1 MKQSI
6 RLGRIAG
13 VPVGVHWSV
22 LVIVALIGGILG
34 ASVLPGMVPHQAP
47 VAYWAVAVPGAL
59 LFVAALLAHELA
71 HAVVARRK
79 GVPVKS
85 ITLWALGGVA
95 VLGGDPPT
103 ARADLQIAVAGPAT
117 SLAAAVVFGG
127 AWAIVSVAG
136 GPALLS
142 AALFWLAVMNGLLA
156 AFNLLPGAPLDG
168 GRILR
173 AALWFRYHDRARAA
187 RAAANAGRVIGVLLI
202 AVGVGEFLAWRD
214 AGGLWL
220 GLIGMF
226 VISAASA
233 EAANETA
240 AAALGGLRVRDVMTP
255 DPAVGAT
262 WMTVSD
268 FSARVA
274 VHSSQA
280 GFPVIGFDG
289 AVAGFTGVD
298 QLGRIPPEDRA
309 ITTLGQVLLPV
320 PEEYLASPD
329 DPAAPLLSRRPLAGE
344 LSAVVT
350 DEGRIIGL
358 VTIENLRRVIRRAAL
373 RAETAHAS
381 PSA

>member
-34 ASVLPGMVPHQAP
+34 ASVLPAMVPHQPA

-79 GVPVKS
+79 GVPVRS

-95 VLGGDPPT
+95 ELGGDPPT

-117 SLAAAVVFGG
+117 SLAAGLVFGG
-127 AWAIVSVAG
+127 LWAIVRVAD

-156 AFNLLPGAPLDG
+156 VFNLLPGAPLDG

-173 AALWFRYHDRARAA
+173 AALWFRYRDRTRAA
-187 RAAANAGRVIGVLLI
+187 RAAANAGRVVGVLLI

-226 VISAASA
+226 VISAAAA

-240 AAALGGLRVRDVMTP
+240 AAALAGLRVRDVMTS
-255 DPAVGAT
+255 DPAVGAS
-262 WMTVSD
+262 WMTVTD
-268 FSARVA
+268 FISRVA
-274 VHSSQA
+274 MHSSQ
-280 GFPVIGFDG
+280 GVFPVVAFDG
-289 AVAGFTGVD
+289 TVAGVTGVD
-298 QLGRIPPEDRA
+298 LIGRVPAEDRA
-309 ITTLGQVLLPV
+309 ITPLGQVMLPV
-320 PEEYLASPD
+320 PAEYLAGPD
-329 DPAAPLLSRRPLAGE
+329 DPAAPLLARRPLAGE
-344 LSAVVT
+344 LSAIVT
-350 DEGRIIGL
+350 DEGRIVGL
-358 VTIENLRRVIRRAAL
+358 VTVENLRRVVRRAAL
-373 RAETAHAS
+373 RAEPAHAG

>member
-13 VPVGVHWSV
+13 IPVGVHWSV

-34 ASVLPGMVPHQAP
+34 ASVLPGMVPHQAA

-95 VLGGDPPT
+95 ELGGEPPT

-127 AWAIVSVAG
+127 AWAIAWAAG

-173 AALWFRYHDRARAA
+173 AALWLRYHDRARAA
-187 RAAANAGRVIGVLLI
+187 RAAANAGR
-202 AVGVGEFLAWRD
+202 AVGALLVAAGLGELLLWRD
-214 AGGLWL
+214 LGGVWL

-240 AAALGGLRVRDVMTP
+240 AAALGGLRIRDVMTP
-255 DPAVGAT
+255 DPAVGGT
-262 WMTVSD
+262 WMSVTD
-268 FSARVA
+268 FAARVA
-274 VHSSQA
+274 MHSSQ
-280 GFPVIGFDG
+280 GVFPVIGFDG

-298 QLGRIPPEDRA
+298 MLGRIPPEDRA
-309 ITTLGQVLLPV
+309 ITTLGQVMLPV
-320 PEEYLASPD
+320 PGEYLAAPD
-329 DPAAPLLSRRPLAGE
+329 DPAASLLTRRPLGGE
-344 LSAVVT
+344 LSAIVT

-358 VTIENLRRVIRRAAL
+358 VTIENLRRAIRRAAL
-373 RAETAHAS
+373 RTEPAHAG
-381 PSA
+381 PPA

>member
-34 ASVLPGMVPHQAP
+34 ASVLPAMVPHQP
-47 VAYWAVAVPGAL
+47 VAAYWAVAVPGAL

-79 GVPVKS
+79 GVPVRS

-95 VLGGDPPT
+95 ELGGDPPT

-117 SLAAAVVFGG
+117 SLAAGLVFGG
-127 AWAIVSVAG
+127 LWAIVRAAD

-156 AFNLLPGAPLDG
+156 VFNLLPGAPLDG

-173 AALWFRYHDRARAA
+173 AALWFRYRDRTRAA
-187 RAAANAGRVIGVLLI
+187 RAAANAGRVVGVLLI

-226 VISAASA
+226 VISAAAA

-240 AAALGGLRVRDVMTP
+240 AAALAGLRVRDVMTP
-255 DPAVGAT
+255 DPAVGAS
-262 WMTVSD
+262 WMTVTD
-268 FSARVA
+268 FISRVA
-274 VHSSQA
+274 MHSSQ
-280 GFPVIGFDG
+280 GVFPVVAFDG
-289 AVAGFTGVD
+289 TVAGVTSVD
-298 QLGRIPPEDRA
+298 LIGRVPAEDRA
-309 ITTLGQVLLPV
+309 ITPLGRVMLPV
-320 PEEYLASPD
+320 PAEYLAGPD
-329 DPAAPLLSRRPLAGE
+329 DPAAPLLGRRPLAGE
-344 LSAVVT
+344 LSAIVT
-350 DEGRIIGL
+350 DEGRIVGL
-358 VTIENLRRVIRRAAL
+358 VTVENLRRVVRRAAL
-373 RAETAHAS
+373 RAEPAHAG

>member
-22 LVIVALIGGILG
+22 FVIVALIGGILG
-34 ASVLPGMVPHQAP
+34 ASVLPGMVPHQAA

-59 LFVAALLAHELA
+59 FFVAALLAHELA

-95 VLGGDPPT
+95 ELGGDPPT

-117 SLAAAVVFGG
+117 SLAAAAVFGG
-127 AWAIVSVAG
+127 VWAIVWAAG

-156 AFNLLPGAPLDG
+156 VFNLLPGAPLDG

-173 AALWFRYHDRARAA
+173 AILWLRYHDRARAA
-187 RAAANAGRVIGVLLI
+187 RAAANAGRVVGVLLI
-202 AVGVGEFLAWRD
+202 GVGVGEFLAWRD

-226 VISAASA
+226 VITAASA

-240 AAALGGLRVRDVMTP
+240 AAALSGLRIRDVMTP
-255 DPAVGAT
+255 DPAVGGA
-262 WMTVSD
+262 WMSVAD
-268 FSARVA
+268 FASRVA
-274 VHSSQA
+274 MHSSQA
-280 GFPVIGFDG
+280 VFPVVGFDG
-289 AVAGFTGVD
+289 AVAGFTAVD
-298 QLGRIPPEDRA
+298 VLGRIPPEDRA
-309 ITTLGQVLLPV
+309 ITTVGQVMLPV
-320 PEEYLASPD
+320 PGEYLAGPD

-344 LSAVVT
+344 LSAIVT
-350 DEGRIIGL
+350 DEGRVIGL
-358 VTIENLRRVIRRAAL
+358 VTVENLRRVVRRAAL
-373 RAETAHAS
+373 RAETAHAG
-381 PSA
+381 PPA